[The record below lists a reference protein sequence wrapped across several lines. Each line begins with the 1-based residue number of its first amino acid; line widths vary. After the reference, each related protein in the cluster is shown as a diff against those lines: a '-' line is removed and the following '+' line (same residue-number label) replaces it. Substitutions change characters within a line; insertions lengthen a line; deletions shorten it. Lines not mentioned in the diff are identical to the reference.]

1 MLFFLLLFHYFHP
14 FYLDM
19 RRFCE
24 NVAIQLEIRLYN
36 RAVELLIFRWEFFI
50 FVPFSFTIS
59 FKNFPQFSLNL
70 SMTRTHS
77 NVVGYKTEQ
86 IGTLIVM
93 AEQEKPDVD
102 LMWNKSFAIVDRSIS
117 DAMIT
122 FHRNFLEIFFFFF
135 RNKNFRKNNF
145 KTRYDE

>member
-24 NVAIQLEIRLYN
+24 NVAIQLEFRLYN

-117 DAMIT
+117 DADDYVSSE
-122 FHRNFLEIFFFFF
+122 FSWNFFFLFSQQEF
-135 RNKNFRKNNF
+135 QEKQF
-145 KTRYDE
+145 